1 MAVPL
6 RNAEIVRNGFAT
18 LAEGGYQALLP
29 LVHREFEVT
38 TPATM
43 ASEPDTYRGPDGVRR
58 WFESFYEAM
67 DEVEL
72 VPRSLEEVAEDVV
85 LAELTLRARGHRS
98 GITAE
103 QQPIALI
110 RVEDGLMRSMELF
123 LTVEEARAAID
134 APRL

>member
-1 MAVPL
+1 VRVPDDDV
-6 RNAEIVRNGFAT
+6 EIARNGFET
-18 LAEGGYQALLP
+18 LADEGFEALLP
-29 LVHREFEVT
+29 LVHPDFEVT

-72 VPRSLEEVAEDVV
+72 IPRSLERVGDGVV
-85 LAELTLRARGHRS
+85 LAKLTLRARGHHS
-98 GITAE
+98 GITTE

-110 RVEDGLMRSMELF
+110 RIEDGLMRAMELF
-123 LTVEEARAAID
+123 QTVDEARAASGAD
-134 APRL
+134 

>member
-1 MAVPL
+1 MPDDDVEVA
-6 RNAEIVRNGFAT
+6 RNGFET
-18 LAEGGYQALLP
+18 LAEQGFEALLP
-29 LVHREFEVT
+29 LVHPEFEVT

-72 VPRSLEEVAEDVV
+72 IPRSLEQIGDGVV
-85 LAELTLRARGHRS
+85 LAHLTLRARGHHS

-110 RVEDGLMRSMELF
+110 RIEDRMMRRMELF
-123 LTVEEARAAID
+123 QSVDEALAALAAD
-134 APRL
+134 